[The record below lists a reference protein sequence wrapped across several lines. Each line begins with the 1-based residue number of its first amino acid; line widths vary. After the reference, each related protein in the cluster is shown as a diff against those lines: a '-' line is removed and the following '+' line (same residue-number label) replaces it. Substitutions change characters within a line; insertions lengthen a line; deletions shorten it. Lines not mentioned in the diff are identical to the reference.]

1 MPTVSFDLPA
11 IKTSAFETIDGG
23 ENLGTLA
30 AIDLKANGKIP
41 WQQKTEDPLIGD
53 VLATAGGLV
62 STREGK
68 GDVSAFDANTGER
81 LWGFNCGAGV
91 NAAPLSYAVDGKRY
105 VAVAAGGD
113 WLWGFRLGRTFRL
126 ETITAHPSSN
136 SLEHGK

>member
-23 ENLGTLA
+23 ENSGTLA
-30 AIDLKANGKIP
+30 AIDPKANGKIP
-41 WQQKTEDPLIGD
+41 WLQQTEDPLIGG

-81 LWGFNCGAGV
+81 QWGFNCGAGV
-91 NAAPLSYAVDGKRY
+91 NAAPL
-105 VAVAAGGD
+105 
-113 WLWGFRLGRTFRL
+113 WGFPLGRTFRL
-126 ETITAHPSSN
+126 ETIAAHPSSN